1 MPSGSWGR
9 PRAGQGASNTAKWK
23 QCRTSCRR
31 RTRGVRRVDVRGA
44 AGICFHA
51 SCRKGPRTSPDEVS
65 DRDRRG
71 PGRRRSLRSGRHQ
84 RPPGRSARIRAA
96 TRRRDHRHGSGGD
109 LLARS
114 APRKSHG
121 SHSAGCWQPPLSGS
135 LFKEAA
141 SPLLHSIGVLFDAV
155 IFTLAYYAVFAFPHG
170 RLVSPLDK
178 LLIAAPLLIVFTSQ
192 RAPHRYFIGPLA
204 GRDRDRRRT
213 RNGHPPVPPTVSAAV
228 AALTP
233 QVQTLTRETRS
244 SPSDRS
250 SCGVTLPT
258 RSQRVDDDDVQGD
271 DDECPQRIAG

>member
-1 MPSGSWGR
+1 MSTY
-9 PRAGQGASNTAKWK
+9 AGQLESASTLPAERVLERRLTRYLIAIGGVLAGVGACVLVA
-23 QCRTSCRR
+23 TSDHLVDPLAYGLLLADAIIG
-31 RTRGVRRVDVRGA
+31 TVAVAIYWLVRRPGSRMALILLVLA
-44 AGICFHA
+44 AAFVG
-51 SCRKGPRTSPDEVS
+51 VS
-65 DRDRRG
+65 LQG
-71 PGRRRSLRSGRHQ
+71 
-84 RPPGRSARIRAA
+84 
-96 TRRRDHRHGSGGD
+96 
-109 LLARS
+109 
-114 APRKSHG
+114 
-121 SHSAGCWQPPLSGS
+121 
-135 LFKEAA
+135 AA

-213 RNGHPPVPPTVSAAV
+213 RNGHQPVPPTVSAAV